1 MVCEEDLVDASGKA
15 VPLLELIHVEVLL
28 PQGENL
34 TVLRSKVTLKMFKGD
49 LIGSDDL
56 VLMALIHCLIP
67 LFVMLSSLMWL

>member
-1 MVCEEDLVDASGKA
+1 MVCYEDLVDASGKA
-15 VPLLELIHVEVLL
+15 VPLLEMIHVEVLL

-56 VLMALIHCLIP
+56 VLMTLIHCLIP